1 MPKSTCYD
9 HTIYKNIIYTIY
21 IYSISYY
28 IKYIMNKCIYIY
40 IYMIDC
46 TQIKLWSAIY
56 TVSVSLVQVHFLY
69 DAITEFKRYYKI
81 YYKTEN

>member
-1 MPKSTCYD
+1 
-9 HTIYKNIIYTIY
+9 
-21 IYSISYY
+21 
-28 IKYIMNKCIYIY
+28 MNKCIY

>member
-9 HTIYKNIIYTIY
+9 HTIYKNIILYIY
-21 IYSISYY
+21 IYY
-28 IKYIMNKCIYIY
+28 IILYDIYNECMY

-46 TQIKLWSAIY
+46 TQIKLWGPIY
-56 TVSVSLVQVHFLY
+56 KVSVSLVLVHFLY

-81 YYKTEN
+81 YYKIEN